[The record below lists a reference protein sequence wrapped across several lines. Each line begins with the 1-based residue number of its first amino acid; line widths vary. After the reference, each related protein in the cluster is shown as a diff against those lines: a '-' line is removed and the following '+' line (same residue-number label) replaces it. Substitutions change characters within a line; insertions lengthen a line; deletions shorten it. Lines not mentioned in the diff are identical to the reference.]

1 MKLNLEGF
9 EIITAVT
16 TAYQEEIETY
26 LLEEDGEVCHLEFAH
41 LVMELCHAYADDEDI
56 QSHSELISLIKNK
69 HIKLAETV

>member
-9 EIITAVT
+9 EIITAIT

-41 LVMELCHAYADDEDI
+41 LVMELCHTYADEEDI

-69 HIKLAETV
+69 HIKLAEIV

>member
-16 TAYQEEIETY
+16 TSYQEEIETY

-41 LVMELCHAYADDEDI
+41 LVMELCHAYADEEDI

-69 HIKLAETV
+69 HIKLAEIV